1 MYIELPKAQS
11 FDERDDMIQKH
22 LEDALAYMKTGDPA
36 KGPVAKMYAEWII
49 ETFNNAEEA

>member
-1 MYIELPKAQS
+1 MYIELPKAKS

-36 KGPVAKMYAEWII
+36 KGPVANMYAEWII
-49 ETFNNAEEA
+49 EIFNNTEEA

>member
-1 MYIELPKAQS
+1 MYIELPKAKS

-49 ETFNNAEEA
+49 EIFNNTEES

>member
-1 MYIELPKAQS
+1 MYIELPKAKT
-11 FDERDDMIQKH
+11 FDERDDWIQKN

-49 ETFNNAEEA
+49 EIFNNAEEA

>member
-49 ETFNNAEEA
+49 ETFNNAKEA

>member
-1 MYIELPKAQS
+1 MYIELPKAKT

-49 ETFNNAEEA
+49 EIFNNAKEG

>member
-1 MYIELPKAQS
+1 MYIELPKAKT
-11 FDERDDMIQKH
+11 FDERDDWIQKN

-49 ETFNNAEEA
+49 EIFNNAEEG

>member
-1 MYIELPKAQS
+1 MYIELPKAKT
-11 FDERDDMIQKH
+11 FDERDAMIQKH

-49 ETFNNAEEA
+49 EIFNNAEEG